1 MGRHHRRLGILRL
14 LCFASLGGRSALPN
28 PAAAGLWTAIGT
40 DSVAQAALTRGGC
53 SGARFYGAGCWRNG
67 NVSARLYRAKHRT
80 STVQRRGSCTF

>member
-28 PAAAGLWTAIGT
+28 PAVAGLWTAIGT

-53 SGARFYGAGCWRNG
+53 SGARFLGPVVGETATSLRPNI
-67 NVSARLYRAKHRT
+67 ARP
-80 STVQRRGSCTF
+80 VGSL